1 MDSIT
6 LALAKD
12 YVDSKI
18 DGLVL
23 GELSPEII
31 DKIAQKIKVARTEIS
46 DSAATLEPNKFYVF
60 PEMQSLDI
68 TLGGEQDGSIVQ
80 EYKFRFTSG
89 ATATALTLPD
99 TIVGDIEVN
108 ANRVIEI
115 SIIDNLAI
123 SQSWAVS

>member
-1 MDSIT
+1 MDSFT

-12 YVDSKI
+12 YIDSKI
-18 DGLVL
+18 DGFMM

-31 DKIAQKIKVARTEIS
+31 DKIAQKTKVARTEIS
-46 DSAATLEPNKFYVF
+46 DSVATLEPDKFYVF

-68 TLGGEQDGSIVQ
+68 TLGGESDSSIVQ

-89 ATATALTLPD
+89 ETATSLILPD
-99 TIVGDIEVN
+99 TIIGDVEVI
-108 ANRVIEI
+108 ANSVIEI
-115 SIIDNLAI
+115 SIIDNFAV